1 MNVLFDNRS
10 SIRPFF
16 PIHPSIYPQNLLK
29 KFVSIGN
36 GIRIISLDF
45 FVRMYESEELVSTER
60 RVEHHKRN
68 QTPMFARNHTTL
80 VFRTLG
86 LVFVFNTILA
96 VEISS
101 AHPIVPS
108 QIYMKNPL

>member
-29 KFVSIGN
+29 KFVSVGN

-60 RVEHHKRN
+60 RIEHHKRN
-68 QTPMFARNHTTL
+68 QTPMLARNHTTL
-80 VFRTLG
+80 VCRTLG

-101 AHPIVPS
+101 AHPSVP
-108 QIYMKNPL
+108 